1 MDQELIFKKL
11 KFKFKINR
19 KKKKKKKKKKKLKP
33 KAWTHASTKSIA
45 CGLIYDFLTFHFIV

>member
-19 KKKKKKKKKKKLKP
+19 KKKKLEP

-45 CGLIYDFLTFHFIV
+45 RGLIYDFLTFHFIV